1 MLINSQLMLSD
12 LQDWADI
19 EFGISEGV
27 DFIAV
32 SFVNDSGSVWHLKNY
47 LSTKSSK

>member
-1 MLINSQLMLSD
+1 MMICKA

-19 EFGISEGV
+19 EFGISEGI

-32 SFVNDSGSVWHLKNY
+32 SLVKDVDDIKHLKNY
-47 LSTKSSK
+47 LARRSLE